1 MAQDFSQSRVA
12 SGFLAGYVAR
22 MTDTKNAVLA
32 DLLKEAGGTTQVA
45 AACGVTDSAVRHWV
59 RKGRVPRTAALL
71 LHTLYP
77 NYAVADLTQ

>member
-1 MAQDFSQSRVA
+1 
-12 SGFLAGYVAR
+12 
-22 MTDTKNAVLA
+22 MTETKNEVLVS
-32 DLLKEAGGTTQVA
+32 LIKEAGGTTQLA

-77 NYAVADLTQ
+77 GYAVADLTK

>member
-1 MAQDFSQSRVA
+1 
-12 SGFLAGYVAR
+12 
-22 MTDTKNAVLA
+22 MTETKNEVLVS
-32 DLLKEAGGTTQVA
+32 LIQEAGGTTQLA

-77 NYAVADLTQ
+77 SYAVADLTK